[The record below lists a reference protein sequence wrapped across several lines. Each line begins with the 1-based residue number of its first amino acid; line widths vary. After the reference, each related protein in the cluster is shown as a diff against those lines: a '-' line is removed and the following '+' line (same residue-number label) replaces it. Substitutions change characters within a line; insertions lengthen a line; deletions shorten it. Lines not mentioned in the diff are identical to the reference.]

1 MYLFSG
7 SNVKLQSVLLADASE
22 ESVLA
27 NELYLM
33 AEVLKVRLKPEQLQE
48 NGSDS
53 PQEISEINSDII
65 EILSRT
71 IISEIDAGSH
81 IESAMVK
88 AGNRNRS

>member
-7 SNVKLQSVLLADASE
+7 SNVKLQSVLLADTSE

-33 AEVLKVRLKPEQLQE
+33 PEMLKVRLKPERMQE
-48 NGSDS
+48 NDSDS
-53 PQEISEINSDII
+53 PQELSEINSDII
-65 EILSRT
+65 EILSCT
-71 IISEIDAGSH
+71 IKFEIDAGSH

-88 AGNRNRS
+88 AENPNRS